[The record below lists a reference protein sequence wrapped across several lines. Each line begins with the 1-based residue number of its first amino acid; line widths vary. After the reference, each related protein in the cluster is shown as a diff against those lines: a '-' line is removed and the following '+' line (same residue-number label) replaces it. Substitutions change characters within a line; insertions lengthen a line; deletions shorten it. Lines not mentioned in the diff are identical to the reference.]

1 MGNADF
7 TVEYPPLHELA
18 SNPNHY
24 IQALDRFLIYLNPL
38 TGIIEMMRVIIL
50 HGEWPN
56 ALAYASSL
64 VASLLIFYAG
74 RTLFMRKKTI
84 LVDII

>member
-1 MGNADF
+1 
-7 TVEYPPLHELA
+7 
-18 SNPNHY
+18 
-24 IQALDRFLIYLNPL
+24 
-38 TGIIEMMRVIIL
+38 MMRVIIL